1 MSHQLQRLGLFFLL
15 AFAFMALAAGYW
27 AVVEQ
32 ESLLARADNPRRLL
46 LERRYPRGTIYDRN
60 GAVLAE
66 SVGTPGNY
74 TRHYPYPPL
83 APVLGYVSAFYGLAG
98 VEAEADGVL
107 HGDEGYAAWQLKWA
121 DILGQRPNG
130 RAVRLTLDLAL
141 QTKADEVLGART
153 GAVVLLD
160 AATGDI
166 LALASH
172 PSFDPNT
179 LDENWSTLIADPA
192 APLLNRATFALY
204 QPGGVLQPFI
214 LAAALQTQTS
224 TRNEVF
230 RVGGQPFLFGELT
243 LDCNTNPRRVSL
255 LLSEALQLGCTQP
268 FAELAER
275 LGPRRLEQLLN
286 DLRLLRAPTIG
297 LPTTA
302 SQPPSYA
309 SEAGALGAGQGSLTF
324 TPLHLALATA
334 ALARNGQLPPPRL
347 LQATEAADGSWQ
359 AFVASDNAVAAF
371 TPNVAAQVREL
382 MPNGHAAYAVAGR
395 EGRTLAWFTGFAPHA
410 NARFTIAVV
419 LEDGDLAAAQEIG
432 EALLAEATA
441 P

>member
-1 MSHQLQRLGLFFLL
+1 MSPQLQRLAQFFLL
-15 AFAFMALAAGYW
+15 AFALMALATGYW
-27 AVVEQ
+27 AVLEQ
-32 ESLLARADNPRRLL
+32 DNLLARADNPRRLL
-46 LERRYPRGTIYDRN
+46 LERRYPRGTIFDRN
-60 GAVLAE
+60 GVVLAE

-74 TRHYPYPPL
+74 SRQYPYPAL
-83 APVLGYVSAFYGLAG
+83 APVLGYVSTFYGLAG
-98 VEAEADGVL
+98 VEAQADSVL
-107 HGDEGYAAWQLKWA
+107 HGDEGYEAWQLKWA
-121 DILGQRPNG
+121 DILGLRPAG
-130 RAVRLTLDLAL
+130 RAVTLTLDLGLQKAADSAL
-141 QTKADEVLGART
+141 GERAGAI
-153 GAVVLLD
+153 VLLD

-179 LDENWSTLIADPA
+179 LDENWSALVANPA

-204 QPGGVLQPFI
+204 QPGGALQPFI

-224 TRNEVF
+224 SLSEIF
-230 RVGGQPFLFGELT
+230 RIGGQPFLFGELA
-243 LDCNTNPRRVSL
+243 LDCHTQPSQTSI

-275 LGPRRLEQLLN
+275 LGARRLEQVWG
-286 DLRLLRAPTIG
+286 DLRFLRAPNIG

-302 SQPPSYA
+302 SQAPDFA
-309 SEAGALGAGQGSLTF
+309 SEASALGAGQGSFTL

-347 LQATEAADGSWQ
+347 LEATQTVEGTWQ
-359 AFVASDNAVAAF
+359 ANVPSDNPVAAF
-371 TPNVAAQVREL
+371 TPGVAAQVRAL
-382 MPNGHAAYAVAGR
+382 FPNGHAAYAVSGR
-395 EGRTLAWFTGFAPHA
+395 EGRTLAWFTGFAPQE
-410 NARFTIAVV
+410 NARFSIAVV

-432 EALLAEATA
+432 QTLLADAV